1 MLRLIAEG
9 ETDITTIVASLE
21 VGQSALSQHLT
32 KLRAMKLVKTS
43 RAPAC
48 LVFCYARVE
57 ADRRRLERITL
68 TVASVVT
75 FEKASRVVSEGL
87 IFTASE
93 RRVKFDLQPDSV
105 FLICRYREKTQLS

>member
-1 MLRLIAEG
+1 MEDDYSFDVEKAANLFSALPNVTRLKMLRLIAEG

-43 RAPAC
+43 RAPVC

-57 ADRRRLERITL
+57 ADRRRLERIT
-68 TVASVVT
+68 
-75 FEKASRVVSEGL
+75 
-87 IFTASE
+87 
-93 RRVKFDLQPDSV
+93 
-105 FLICRYREKTQLS
+105 